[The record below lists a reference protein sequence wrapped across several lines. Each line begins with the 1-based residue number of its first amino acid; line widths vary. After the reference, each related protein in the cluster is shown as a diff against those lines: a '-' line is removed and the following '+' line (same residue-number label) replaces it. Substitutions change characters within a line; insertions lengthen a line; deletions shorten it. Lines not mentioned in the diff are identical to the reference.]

1 MGIGIGNWK
10 IKSMKYDAKYA
21 TAYRVLFMHIMI
33 SFKLQLNQEF
43 WHHCFLY
50 YSYCI
55 HFYVFIKHKIYNNT
69 DVLKY
74 FIILLMILVYT
85 IDTLLN
91 FPIARP
97 ISHIFLIFMSIGL
110 MFLANKY
117 EKNNI

>member
-21 TAYRVLFMHIMI
+21 TAYRVPFHAHNDFLQVAAESGVLASLFFI
-33 SFKLQLNQEF
+33 L
-43 WHHCFLY
+43 FLLY
-50 YSYCI
+50 P
-55 HFYVFIKHKIYNNT
+55 FYVFIKHKIYNNT
-69 DVLKY
+69 DLKY